1 MDLSLNDNRTR
12 AIGMAMV
19 DDRVELHALNRAGE
33 VVLHGWFSPESGVNI
48 LCHQPRCMIAMD
60 AQSVPMIFA
69 QTLESMG
76 HSTILVEA
84 GDETDYVAAR
94 SAKDLALIAM
104 SAANH

>member
-1 MDLSLNDNRTR
+1 MGASLYDNRTR
-12 AIGMAMV
+12 ALGMAMV

-33 VVLHGWFSPESGVNI
+33 VVLHGWFSPESGISI

-60 AQSVPMIFA
+60 AQFVPTTFA

-84 GDETDYVAAR
+84 GDETDSTSAR
-94 SAKDLALIAM
+94 SAKDLARIAM
-104 SAANH
+104 SAANY